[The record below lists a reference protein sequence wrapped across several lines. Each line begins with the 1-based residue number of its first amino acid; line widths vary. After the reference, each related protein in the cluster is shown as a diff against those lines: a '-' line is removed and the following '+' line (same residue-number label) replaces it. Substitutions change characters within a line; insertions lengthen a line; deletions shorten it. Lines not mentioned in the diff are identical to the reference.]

1 MNEKS
6 TSGEAGLSKSTLLL
20 EFWGHRRQFLG
31 RICRWIYSPEAAE
44 DVFQEACLKFMTS
57 PAVFRYPAAGTSYF
71 CHILQNLIFEHTKRT
86 ARLEYREILPETICD
101 QQDGWRH
108 EMLLHRIQ
116 ETVRRLPVRDQRL
129 LAAYLNADHGSVKEV
144 CRAFHLPG
152 STMRYRMSGI
162 FRRLRTMIRKD
173 Q

>member
-6 TSGEAGLSKSTLLL
+6 TSEGAGLSKSTLLL
-20 EFWGHRRQFLG
+20 EFWEHRRQFLR
-31 RICRWIYSPEAAE
+31 RIRRWIFSPEAAE

-71 CHILQNLIFEHTKRT
+71 CHILQNLIFEHAKRG

-101 QQDGWRH
+101 PQDEWHH

-116 ETVRRLPVRDQRL
+116 ETVCRLPRRDQRL
-129 LAAYLNADHGSVKEV
+129 LAAYLNADHGGLKEV

-162 FRRLRTMIRKD
+162 FRKLRMMIGEN